1 MPRRWISR
9 LILVLVGLLLPVLAP
24 VLIGAT
30 KAFEAALGGVA
41 TDGWPWCGLLVTFA
55 LLYTTFGTLAF
66 GTLLE
71 ES

>member
-1 MPRRWISR
+1 MRET
-9 LILVLVGLLLPVLAP
+9 LVPILLLPVLAP

-30 KAFEAALGGVA
+30 KAFESALG
-41 TDGWPWCGLLVTFA
+41 TSDIDGWPWCGLLVAFA
-55 LLYTTFGTLAF
+55 VAYLAVGTLAF

>member
-1 MPRRWISR
+1 MANDRPDSR
-9 LILVLVGLLLPVLAP
+9 KKHDP
-24 VLIGAT
+24 
-30 KAFEAALGGVA
+30 KAVAA
-41 TDGWPWCGLLVTFA
+41 DGWPWCGLLVTFA